1 MKLSGAEILIQSL
14 FREGV
19 EVVFGY
25 PGGAVMEI
33 YDKLIGAPIT
43 HYLVRHEQGAVHAA
57 DGYARTTGK
66 PGVCIATSGPG
77 ATNLVTGLA
86 TAYMDSVPVVAFTG
100 QVATSLLGTDAF
112 QEADITGI
120 TLPITKHNY
129 LVKKVEDLPRVIKEA
144 FHIATTGRPGPVLV
158 DLPKDI
164 TQAEAEFIYP
174 DKVELASYKP
184 TLYGHLRQIERAV
197 NLIQESTKPL
207 LYVGGGAIASGATAA
222 LHKLTELVPMPV
234 TATLMGLGA
243 YQGTDPYFL
252 GMLGMHGTPAANY
265 ATLETDLLIA
275 VGARFD
281 DRVTGNIEKFIPNAQ
296 VIHIDIDP
304 AEIGKNVVADIPIVG
319 DATLVLEAIVESL
332 AKRDLSG
339 PKAEARRK
347 WLEQTLAW
355 KEQFPLEYGPEES
368 PQGVAPQF
376 VVEELYR
383 QTKGEAI
390 ITTEV
395 GQNQMWAAQFYC
407 FDRPRSLASSGGLGT
422 MGYGLPAAI
431 GAQIGNPGRTVIDI
445 AGDGSFLMNV
455 QELATAVQYGIPIK
469 VAILNNQ
476 FLGMVR
482 QWQEIFYQRRYSHT
496 CLRSNPDNV
505 KIAEAFGAVGLRAT
519 SADETRE
526 VIAEALAIKD
536 RPVVMDF
543 KIDREANVLPMVPP
557 NGSLDQ
563 MIGGGTR

>member
-1 MKLSGAEILIQSL
+1 MKLNGAEMLVQSL
-14 FREGV
+14 VAEGV

-33 YDKLIGAPIT
+33 YDKVLGSPLR

-66 PGVCIATSGPG
+66 PGVCMATSGPG

-86 TAYMDSVPVVAFTG
+86 TAYMDSIPVVAFTG
-100 QVATSLLGTDAF
+100 QVSTGLLGTDAF

-129 LVKKVEDLPRVIKEA
+129 LVKRVEDLPKVIKEA

-164 TQAEAEFIYP
+164 TMTTAPFSYP
-174 DKVELASYKP
+174 QKVELRSYKP
-184 TLYGHLRQIERAV
+184 TVNGHSRQIERAV
-197 NLIQESTKPL
+197 GEILNSSKPL
-207 LYVGGGAIASGATAA
+207 LYVGGGAITSGASKA
-222 LHKLTELVPMPV
+222 LHELVQLVPMPV

-243 YQGTDPYFL
+243 YSGTDPYFL

-265 ATLETDLLIA
+265 ATLQTDLCIA

-281 DRVTGNIEKFIPNAQ
+281 DRVTGKLGSFLPKAKI
-296 VIHIDIDP
+296 IHIDIDP
-304 AEIGKNVVADIPIVG
+304 AEIGKNVQVDLPIVG
-319 DATLVLEAIVESL
+319 DAALVLEEIVAGLQKALPGKADKQEGRSQWL
-332 AKRDLSG
+332 AQALEWQDSYPLSYTQKKDG
-339 PKAEARRK
+339 A
-347 WLEQTLAW
+347 L
-355 KEQFPLEYGPEES
+355 
-368 PQGVAPQF
+368 APQF
-376 VVEELYR
+376 VVEEIYR

-395 GQNQMWAAQFYC
+395 GQNQMWAAQYYRFAK
-407 FDRPRSLASSGGLGT
+407 PRSFASSGGLGT

-431 GAQIGNPGRTVIDI
+431 GAQVGNPGRTVVDI
-445 AGDGSFLMNV
+445 SGDGSFLMNV
-455 QELATAVQYGIPIK
+455 QELATAVQYRVPIK

-482 QWQEIFYQRRYSHT
+482 QWQEIFYDRRYSQT
-496 CLRSNPDNV
+496 CLKANPDNV
-505 KIAEAFGAVGLRAT
+505 KIAEAFGAVGM
-519 SADETRE
+519 SAQTPDEAVQ
-526 VIAEALAIKD
+526 VIREALSITD

-543 KIDREANVLPMVPP
+543 RVDRNANVLPMVPP
-557 NGSLDQ
+557 NASLDE
-563 MIGGGTR
+563 MIGGGAR